1 MDSRQVSRPPSVDSV
16 NLGSTYSGFYPVVPN
31 NNIGTP
37 HIPNSNHVGNAVHYS
52 ATNPFY
58 QGYST
63 YGSNNQTPASHTTAP
78 VPPPAATTPVPVQ
91 YANASGYYYN
101 PQQQQQQPPNY
112 GVPGSLNLS
121 PSAQIAAAASAA
133 AAIAFQT
140 QKQQQQITSPQQQLT
155 NGHPSMYHTS
165 PGMMYGTAQQIPR
178 TAPGQFPGMYP
189 QNVGIDP
196 QYLTQYYRE
205 YYANFYRQVQYQQAV
220 TSQQKSRATM
230 KFTRPHAHGSFS
242 GNANQLLVN
251 AGGGGNRIVSFY
263 LLRDLFIDQL
273 YPNLFLH
280 TLLNN
285 NTGND
290 DERGKKTSLPIND
303 SSVALEWIRI
313 KLLNDNT
320 INYELKLILKVIQM
334 LYKQNG
340 TISSLDLSGKLFL
353 KTLKTSINDY
363 FCFGQNC

>member
-1 MDSRQVSRPPSVDSV
+1 M
-16 NLGSTYSGFYPVVPN
+16 VPNNNN

-37 HIPNSNHVGNAVHYS
+37 HIPNSNPAGVHYS
-52 ATNPFY
+52 ATNPFHQSY
-58 QGYST
+58 NP
-63 YGSNNQTPASHTTAP
+63 YGSNNLTPVGHPTAP
-78 VPPPAATTPVPVQ
+78 PPATTPVPMQ
-91 YANASGYYYN
+91 YANAPGYYYT
-101 PQQQQQQPPNY
+101 PQQQQQQQQQQQLPPTNY
-112 GVPGSLNLS
+112 GVPASLNLS

-140 QKQQQQITSPQQQLT
+140 QKQQQQITSPQQQLP
-155 NGHPSMYHTS
+155 NGQPGMY
-165 PGMMYGTAQQIPR
+165 PGAGMMYGPAQQMPR
-178 TAPGQFPGMYP
+178 MPPGQYPGMFP

-205 YYANFYRQVQYQQAV
+205 YYANFYRQVQHQQAV
-220 TSQQKSRATM
+220 TSQQKTRATM

-242 GNANQLLVN
+242 GNANQLVIN
-251 AGGGGNRIVSFY
+251 GGGGNRIVSFY

-285 NTGND
+285 NIGVGD
-290 DERGKKTSLPIND
+290 DEKRSKTLLPIND
-303 SSVALEWIRI
+303 PSVALEWIRI
-313 KLLNDNT
+313 KLLNDGA

-340 TISSLDLSGKLFL
+340 TISSLDLSGKLLINTQTININKILFL
-353 KTLKTSINDY
+353 SK
-363 FCFGQNC
+363 QNC